1 MAKLGIALDLGTS
14 GFRAQAI
21 NLEQRGQI
29 FSTAVTTR
37 HPLPGANVIDHLHI
51 ALEVGVPKTH
61 ELIVHAINRVIHHL
75 RIDTADVTRLA
86 VCGNPIQLSLFQGI
100 EIRDLAYAGKRKLQA
115 LGVIPPKR
123 NAQMVKVREIEGL
136 DLPLEADVL
145 IPPAVQHEIGADALA
160 MMIQTGM
167 LNKDEIAIVT
177 DYGTNAE
184 MALIVKGIV
193 YTGST
198 AAGPALEGQQ
208 IEDGILALPG
218 AISDVS
224 FVAEGTE
231 SPGVKVCGAE
241 SGGKPVRGRLETY
254 VLNQEMIPFRG
265 DTVEP
270 ETGKVL
276 AKGDLEAVGITGTG
290 VIALLSQGFKAGLI
304 CLPRINTLDM
314 EIHLPNGL
322 KLTEADLLEAGKAI
336 GAVRAGHITLCQEA
350 GIRLEDI
357 ETAYMSGASGTYV
370 DALKAQEIGMIP
382 ARVKRIYQ
390 VGNTSLA
397 MARDMVRDVD
407 NLWHMQEIAD
417 NLRQTHCMFAES
429 KVFEKVYI
437 LELSYWT
444 EGMPRDQYLKFLQKY
459 GLPTLVEVTKT
470 PKIIKTVARDIPDL
484 GTLGLEI
491 IPDIGEKKT
500 MVFQGCLGDAECVLQ
515 CPENALKM
523 KRHGDSYY
531 ITIDTALCDGMA
543 CRRCERVCK
552 EKAFDLTALLTCES
566 KEEAAA

>member
-1 MAKLGIALDLGTS
+1 MARLGIALDLGTS

-21 NLEQRGQI
+21 NLEQNGQVI
-29 FSTAVTTR
+29 STAITTR
-37 HPLPGANVIDHLHI
+37 HPLPGASVCDHVHF

-61 ELIVHAINRVIHHL
+61 EVIIHNINRVIQHL
-75 RIDTADVTRLA
+75 RIDTAGVTRLA

-115 LGVIPPKR
+115 LGVVPPKR
-123 NAQMVKVREIEGL
+123 NAQIVKAAEITGL
-136 DLPLEADVL
+136 DLPPEAEVL
-145 IPPAVQHEIGADALA
+145 IPPAVRHAIGADALA

-167 LNKDEIAIVT
+167 LDKDEVAIVT

-184 MALIVKGIV
+184 IALISKGIV

-198 AAGPALEGQQ
+198 AAGPALEGHQ

-218 AISDVS
+218 AIADIS
-224 FVAEGTE
+224 FVPEGSE
-231 SPGVKVCGAE
+231 PAAFQGCGPGPGR
-241 SGGKPVRGRLETY
+241 KPVRGRLETY
-254 VLNQEMIPFRG
+254 VLNQEMIPFPG

-270 ETGKVL
+270 ETGKVV
-276 AKGDLEAVGITGTG
+276 AKGDLESVGITGTG
-290 VIALLSQGFKAGLI
+290 VIALLSQGFKAGLV
-304 CLPRINTLDM
+304 CLPRINTLDL

-322 KLTEADLLEAGKAI
+322 KFTEEDLLEAGKAI
-336 GAVRAGHITLCQEA
+336 GAVRAGHITLCKEA

-382 ARVKRIYQ
+382 AKVKRIYQ

-397 MARDMVRDVD
+397 MARDMVRDEN
-407 NLWHMQEIAD
+407 NLWNMQKIAD

-444 EGMPRDQYLKFLQKY
+444 EGMPRDQYQNFLQRY
-459 GLPTLVEVTKT
+459 ELPTLAEVTEI
-470 PKIIKTVARDIPDL
+470 PEVIKTVARDIPDL
-484 GTLGLEI
+484 GTMGLKI
-491 IPDIGEKKT
+491 IPDIGERKT
-500 MVFQGCLGDAECVLQ
+500 MTFAGCVGDAECVLK

-523 KRHGDSYY
+523 KRHGDSYL
-531 ITIDTALCDGMA
+531 ITIDLARCNGMA
-543 CRRCERVCK
+543 CRRCERACK
-552 EKAFDLTALLTCES
+552 DKAFDLAALLTYAA
-566 KEEAAA
+566 KEAAS